1 MVSIIVFDNQYYWE
15 TMRIKKDLTLSETQ
29 ITDPALF
36 NQRRRLIKAAAGSI
50 MAGIGVGLAPQVM
63 AENSKVFANT
73 HKSSLSLDEKPTDYE
88 DVITYNNF
96 YEFGTGKG
104 DPVRN
109 SKNFK
114 THPWTLSVEG
124 EVAKPGI
131 IDIETLLKTQ
141 TLEERIYRLRC
152 VEAWSMVV
160 PWIGFSLG
168 DLLKQFEPTSRAKFV
183 EFTTLHDPEQMPG
196 QRVSILNWP
205 YVEGLRID
213 EAVHPLTT
221 LAVGLYGEILPNQN
235 GAPLRLI
242 VPWKYGFK
250 HIKSIVKIRLTE
262 QMPKTAWNVSAP
274 NEYGFYANVN
284 PSVDHPRWSQAR
296 ERVIGGSIFTPKRV
310 TEMFNGYTEQVG
322 HLYAGMDLS
331 RYI

>member
-1 MVSIIVFDNQYYWE
+1 
-15 TMRIKKDLTLSETQ
+15 MRIKKDLSRSGSQ

-36 NQRRRLIKAAAGSI
+36 KQRRRLIKAAAGSV
-50 MAGIGVGLAPQVM
+50 MAGFGIGLAPLAV
-63 AENSKVFANT
+63 AENSKVFSNAA
-73 HKSSLSLDEKPTDYE
+73 KSSLSLDEKPTDYE
-88 DVITYNNF
+88 DVISYNNF

-104 DPVRN
+104 DPARN

-114 THPWTLSVEG
+114 TRPWTLSVEG

-168 DLLKQFEPTSRAKFV
+168 NFLKQFEPTSRAKFI
-183 EFTTLHDPEQMPG
+183 EFTTLYDPEQMPG
-196 QRVSILNWP
+196 QRVSVLDWP

-213 EAVHPLTT
+213 EAVHPLTI
-221 LAVGLYGEILPNQN
+221 LSVGLYGEILPNQN

-250 HIKSIVKIRLTE
+250 NIKSIVKIKLTE
-262 QMPKTAWNVSAP
+262 KMPNTAWNIAAP
-274 NEYGFYANVN
+274 SEYGFYANVN

-296 ERVIGGSIFTPKRV
+296 ERVIGGSIFTPKRK
-310 TEMFNGYTEQVG
+310 TEMFNGYTGQVG
-322 HLYAGMDLS
+322 HLYSGMDLS

>member
-1 MVSIIVFDNQYYWE
+1 
-15 TMRIKKDLTLSETQ
+15 MRIKKDLSLSESQ

-36 NQRRRLIKAAAGSI
+36 KQRRRLIKAAAGSV
-50 MAGIGVGLAPQVM
+50 MAGFGTGLVPLAV
-63 AENSKVFANT
+63 AENSKVFSNAA
-73 HKSSLSLDEKPTDYE
+73 KSSLSLDETPTDYE
-88 DVITYNNF
+88 DVISYNNF

-104 DPVRN
+104 DPARN

-114 THPWTLSVEG
+114 TRPWTLSVEG
-124 EVAKPGI
+124 EIAKPGV

-168 DLLKQFEPTSRAKFV
+168 NLLKQFEPTSRAKFV

-196 QRVSILNWP
+196 QRVSVLDWP

-213 EAVHPLTT
+213 EAAHPLTI

-250 HIKSIVKIRLTE
+250 NIKSIVKIKLVE
-262 QMPKTAWNVSAP
+262 QMPKTAWNIAAP

-296 ERVIGGSIFTPKRV
+296 ERVIGGSIFTPKRE
-310 TEMFNGYTEQVG
+310 TEMFNGYTELVG